1 MKNTIAAFALLL
13 GLFTAPLASAQG
25 KIATIDLQKVFD
37 NYFKTKLISQNLENQ
52 GREYKA
58 QREKLVQQYQELN
71 KSYGSLREGAAD
83 PGISN
88 AEKDK
93 RTKEADA
100 KLVEIRT
107 LEADI
112 NDYDK
117 TTATQIRE
125 TQERMKKNIIR
136 DIRDMISK
144 VAKKEGIAMVLDT
157 AAEARTETPILL
169 YSDGSNDLTDRIL
182 TQLNAAQTTGN

>member
-37 NYFKTKLISQNLENQ
+37 NYYKTKLISKNLENQ
-52 GREYKA
+52 GKEYKA
-58 QREKLVQQYQELN
+58 QREKLVQQYQTLN
-71 KSYGSLREGAAD
+71 EDYRKLREGAAD
-83 PGISN
+83 PGISSS
-88 AEKDK
+88 EKEK
-93 RTKEADA
+93 RGKDADA

-117 TTATQIRE
+117 TTASQIRE
-125 TQERMKKNIIR
+125 TQDRMKNNIIR
-136 DIRDMISK
+136 EIRDKISQI
-144 VAKKEGIAMVLDT
+144 AKAGNISMVLDT
-157 AAEARTETPILL
+157 AAEARTETPIIL
-169 YSDGSNDLTDRIL
+169 YTDGANDLTDQVL
-182 TQLNAAQTTGN
+182 TAMNAKEEN

>member
-13 GLFTAPLASAQG
+13 GLLTAPLASAQG
-25 KIATIDLQKVFD
+25 NIATIDLQKVFD

-52 GREYKA
+52 GKEYKA
-58 QREKLVQQYQELN
+58 QREKLIGQYQELN
-71 KSYGSLREGAAD
+71 KAYGSLREGAAD
-83 PGISN
+83 PGISS

-93 RTKEADA
+93 RSKEADA

-117 TTATQIRE
+117 TTASQIRE

-136 DIRDMISK
+136 EIRDKIAQIAKSKSISL
-144 VAKKEGIAMVLDT
+144 VLDT
-157 AAEARTETPILL
+157 AAEARTETPIIL
-169 YSDGSNDLTDRIL
+169 YTDQSNDLTDQVL
-182 TQLNAAQTTGN
+182 TALNAAQGN